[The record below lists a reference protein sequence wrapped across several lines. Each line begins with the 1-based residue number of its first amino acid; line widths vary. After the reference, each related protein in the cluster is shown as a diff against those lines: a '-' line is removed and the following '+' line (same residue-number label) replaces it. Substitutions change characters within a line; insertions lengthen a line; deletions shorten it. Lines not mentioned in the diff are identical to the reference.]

1 MGGIVMSIV
10 NARTRHFSRFLLF
23 PLFFVAAVARP
34 AVAVA
39 QPHLFVGGDLFADVK
54 RFSGEPTTNTL
65 DGTGIGA
72 GAETGVALTDHWSV
86 LIAVDGGRSTT
97 TTRSIPIGV
106 LAAPVGVTTPITAFS
121 SQVSNRITATSV
133 LAGYRISGRRR
144 LAVEVLGGL
153 SFLHVRRDFTTIRTP
168 PVAAAPALVIRP
180 YTLLDNV
187 AAASVDGDFVIGLT
201 SHLAV
206 VPRARVHAFSLSSGG
221 PSGFVIRPG
230 IAARWTF

>member
-1 MGGIVMSIV
+1 MPIV
-10 NARTRHFSRFLLF
+10 NARIRCLSRFLL
-23 PLFFVAAVARP
+23 LSVLFVAAVARP
-34 AVAVA
+34 AAG
-39 QPHLFVGGDLFADVK
+39 QPHLFVGGDFFSDVK
-54 RFSGEPTTNTL
+54 RFSGDPTTNTL

-72 GAETGVALTDHWSV
+72 GAETGVALTDRWSV
-86 LIAVDGGRSTT
+86 LIAVDGGRTT
-97 TTRSIPIGV
+97 RTSRSIPIGI
-106 LAAPVGVTTPITAFS
+106 LAAPAGVTTPITAFS

-133 LAGYRISGRRR
+133 LVGYRIPGRRR

-153 SFLHVRRDFTTIRTP
+153 SFFHVRRDFTTIRTP

-187 AAASVDGDFVIGLT
+187 AAASLGGDLVIGLT

-206 VPRARVHAFSLSSGG
+206 VPRVRVHAFSLSSGG

-230 IAARWTF
+230 VGARWTF